1 MFQFQVIYPF
11 VCGQLFGGVI
21 AFQRRHLGFIAHKER
36 FTELK
41 VNLEVHL
48 VLGLVCLFVGQ
59 TMCSDHFNWNCAF
72 YDCLFSGT

>member
-11 VCGQLFGGVI
+11 VWGQLSGGVI
-21 AFQRRHLGFIAHKER
+21 TFQRRHLGFIAHKER

-41 VNLEVHL
+41 VNLA
-48 VLGLVCLFVGQ
+48 LGLVCLFVRQ
-59 TMCSDHFNWNCAF
+59 TMSSDHFNWNCAF